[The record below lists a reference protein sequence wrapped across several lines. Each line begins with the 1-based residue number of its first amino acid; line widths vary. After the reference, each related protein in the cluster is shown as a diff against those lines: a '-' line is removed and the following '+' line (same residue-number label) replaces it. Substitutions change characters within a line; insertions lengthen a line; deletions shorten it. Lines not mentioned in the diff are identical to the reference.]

1 MADFYPV
8 LSRAVAALPVNT
20 AGTRQA
26 IYERA
31 RAALVGQLKSIQPP
45 MPEADI
51 ARQSDSLSLAAAR
64 IEAEFAA
71 AAKRAELSL
80 PAAEPAAQPPSDMS
94 FGTPEE
100 PVAKAP
106 IATATIADA
115 PVSGAAVSGAAVS
128 GTAVSGAAWAEPART
143 SKPPFFAPLPENE
156 PAPLPESDD
165 GMATAAPG
173 DLAPPPE
180 PTTLRPRVSAPP
192 KPSDA
197 RGQRR
202 TIIVGSIVGM
212 TVLGIAILAYKTMD
226 SSPQPVNGRPPAERN
241 AAADQRGGKLGERV
255 GQDAAPTTPAVRPE
269 LPVAQRAVLYIENPE
284 DPQKPQT
291 VGGRV
296 AWRLDS
302 ESVGQGRPVDTVVRA
317 SVDIPESG
325 ITLTFTI
332 RRNTDAAFP
341 ASHILGMR
349 FARSSDDGNGV
360 VKEAGVPQFKSDEGE
375 RGAPLSAITS
385 SLGDNLFVSALSN
398 VPVEIDRNVDLMT
411 RRNWIDIPV
420 RFASGKRGI
429 IAFEKGFSGDQTIT
443 DAFNRWR

>member
-20 AGTRQA
+20 ADTRQA

-31 RAALVGQLKSIQPP
+31 RAALLGQLKSIQPP

-51 ARQSDSLSLAAAR
+51 ARQSDALSLAAAR
-64 IEAEFAA
+64 IEAEFTAA
-71 AAKRAELSL
+71 ARMAELPL
-80 PAAEPAAQPPSDMS
+80 
-94 FGTPEE
+94 
-100 PVAKAP
+100 PVAEAAFSP
-106 IATATIADA
+106 SEEQVASA
-115 PVSGAAVSGAAVS
+115 PVAEASVAMPLASGAEVLGAEAS
-128 GTAVSGAAWAEPART
+128 AAAWAEPAKPPKPT
-143 SKPPFFAPLPENE
+143 VQPPFFAPLPENE
-156 PAPLPESDD
+156 PVQVPAAEDRSQ
-165 GMATAAPG
+165 AAPG
-173 DLAPPPE
+173 DLGERPPLE
-180 PTTLRPRVSAPP
+180 PPTLRPRVSAPP

-197 RGQRR
+197 SGQRR
-202 TIIVGSIVGM
+202 TIIVGSIVGL
-212 TVLGIAILAYKTMD
+212 TVLGIAILAYTTMD
-226 SSPQPVNGRPPAERN
+226 SSPQPGNGRAPAER
-241 AAADQRGGKLGERV
+241 AAEQRGGKLGERV
-255 GQDAAPTTPAVRPE
+255 GQDAAPTSSAVRPE

-317 SVDIPESG
+317 SVEIPESG
-325 ITLTFTI
+325 IMLTFTI

-360 VKEAGVPQFKSDEGE
+360 VKEAGVPQFKADEGE

-429 IAFEKGFSGDQTIT
+429 VAFEKGFSGDQTIT